1 VTHPTWF
8 LYNNRSRRK
17 LVEGFFLRHARSAL
31 VTLQRDFFFTLYR
44 LATCFFLNFSSYFQL
59 TDHPYYQ
66 SGRERDYCSFLFFLH
81 WNHDFFVK
89 LNFFCFKATEQWI
102 FNGSGMHSG
111 CAEKCLKRHFDHRR
125 VDKKFRQGAR
135 ASINGWE
142 FKILRSKFFRIFFWW
157 CCPSIPVGG
166 FLCRSLEVLVGGIFV
181 SVHLH
186 VSHVTFFRTGG
197 LIHLNESLLAQ
208 EPSTGSLNWYQ
219 LKSRGL

>member
-1 VTHPTWF
+1 
-8 LYNNRSRRK
+8 
-17 LVEGFFLRHARSAL
+17 
-31 VTLQRDFFFTLYR
+31 
-44 LATCFFLNFSSYFQL
+44 
-59 TDHPYYQ
+59 
-66 SGRERDYCSFLFFLH
+66 
-81 WNHDFFVK
+81 
-89 LNFFCFKATEQWI
+89 
-102 FNGSGMHSG
+102 MHSG

-197 LIHLNESLLAQ
+197 LIHLNESLQKINHTEKSLVEVWQ
-208 EPSTGSLNWYQ
+208 ISKFSSCSFQLEFWWDMNSTNKYIEKKYLLNKILNILVLKVNIFVGSIWIFHWSSFLYYYFNFLWNLKDLQ
-219 LKSRGL
+219 LPKRS